1 MAADHDAAFFHHSCP
16 HWSGPGWNRNT
27 QVGCSQNILI
37 QRFSQERRT
46 FFTKEIFILNSG
58 TVADGWLLQIGTL
71 CSSVMEMRWRGKPF
85 HFHLWIFHFVNCY
98 MFVHQLILTPFYFVI
113 YIVCISRWSLE
124 HAVVVV
130 GGDTRWSEKFF
141 WERKLIQKQKL
152 HIKDTKKPYTGNVI
166 QCSFDMRFYNV

>member
-37 QRFSQERRT
+37 KIFSQERRT
-46 FFTKEIFILNSG
+46 FFTKEIFILDSG
-58 TVADGWLLQIGTL
+58 TIADGWLLQIGTL

-98 MFVHQLILTPFYFVI
+98 MFMHQMILTPFYFVI
-113 YIVCISRWSLE
+113 YIVCISRWLLE
-124 HAVVVV
+124 DAVVVV
-130 GGDTRWSEKFF
+130 GGDTRWAENFFLGEKTNS
-141 WERKLIQKQKL
+141 KTKTL
-152 HIKDTKKPYTGNVI
+152 HKGHKKTLHGKCNSIWYDI
-166 QCSFDMRFYNV
+166 